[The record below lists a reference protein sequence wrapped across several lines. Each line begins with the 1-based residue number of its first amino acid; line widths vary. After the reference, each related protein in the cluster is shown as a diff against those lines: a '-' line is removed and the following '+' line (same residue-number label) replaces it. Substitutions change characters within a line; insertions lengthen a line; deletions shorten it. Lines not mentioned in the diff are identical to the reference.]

1 MVNPFYWSDMVP
13 SGSVYIENKYT
24 VSLITTN
31 VFDTVQV
38 YNYTS
43 ANYLGL
49 LVYKNNELMTRGFD
63 YTVATDGPRITV
75 LTPLAVGDVIAI
87 QEYSATY
94 GNFVPNTPTKM
105 GLYPS
110 FRPVITTIDATS
122 GSQLVIIGHDGSQ
135 TPVFGDVRDQVLL
148 EFETRI
154 FNNLKL
160 DGNPVP
166 INVSDVIP
174 GQFRSTGYSFAEI
187 NDILNVDFLSYVGWN
202 KLDYNTQNY
211 IASNEFS
218 WNYSGSQNKLTTS
231 QNLIGSWRGIYKY
244 FYDTQDPARTPWE
257 MLGFSIR
264 PSWWNDVYGPG
275 PYTSENMVL
284 WDDLEAGIVADP
296 LGSYVLPAYIRPN
309 LTQVIPVDN
318 EGNLVSP
325 FECVVGNYNETT
337 FQKSWS
343 TGDGSPVEASWWN
356 SSAYPFAI
364 MRLYALTIPAKF
376 YSLYADRDLYR
387 YRAEFG
393 QFLYNDRYRLD
404 ANGIQVYGNGTSKA
418 SFINW
423 IVDYNRVTGINST
436 TALEADLASIDVRLC
451 YRLASFSDKQYIK
464 LYTLVFSNNPG

>member
-1 MVNPFYWSDMVP
+1 M
-13 SGSVYIENKYT
+13 
-24 VSLITTN
+24 SLITTN

-122 GSQLVIIGHDGSQ
+122 GSRLVIIGHDGSQ

-166 INVSDVIP
+166 INASDVIP
-174 GQFRSTGYSFAEI
+174 GQFRSTGYSSAEI

-231 QNLIGSWRGIYKY
+231 QNLIGAWRGIYKY

-264 PSWWNDVYGPG
+264 PSWWNDVYLCLHD
-275 PYTSENMVL
+275 S
-284 WDDLEAGIVADP
+284 
-296 LGSYVLPAYIRPN
+296 
-309 LTQVIPVDN
+309 
-318 EGNLVSP
+318 
-325 FECVVGNYNETT
+325 C
-337 FQKSWS
+337 
-343 TGDGSPVEASWWN
+343 
-356 SSAYPFAI
+356 SS
-364 MRLYALTIPAKF
+364 
-376 YSLYADRDLYR
+376 
-387 YRAEFG
+387 
-393 QFLYNDRYRLD
+393 
-404 ANGIQVYGNGTSKA
+404 
-418 SFINW
+418 
-423 IVDYNRVTGINST
+423 
-436 TALEADLASIDVRLC
+436 
-451 YRLASFSDKQYIK
+451 
-464 LYTLVFSNNPG
+464 